1 MIGGHLAKSVAP
13 KANVKKSDV
22 YHILDMFFYL
32 PSFLIKHNTFHNGG
46 GGNGFE
52 WNLEV
57 A

>member
-22 YHILDMFFYL
+22 YHVLDMFFYL

-46 GGNGFE
+46 GGNVFE